1 MILVKEQEQGSAG
14 WLSARKATFNASE
27 CGALFE
33 CSPFTPKNQLE
44 LAHLKYGELTIYENQ
59 AMRDGTDAEPV
70 IRERVEKLYNIVLE
84 PLVACMDSDIRF
96 RASFDGITLDEDI
109 ICEIKN
115 SKHTYDKCKEGN
127 IPKHYYLQMQHQFL
141 ISGAKECIFA
151 VRNPEDD
158 DVFTTI
164 VKPDNKVMEEIH
176 LKWLEFENT
185 YKDKELPP
193 LEREDIDWELP
204 ALKLR
209 EINSRIKELET
220 EAKEYKE
227 TLVSLADGKPTKGFG
242 VSVYPTKRKSTDY
255 KKLIADNNIDTDAY
269 IKESVSW
276 SVRVS

>member
-1 MILVKEQEQGSAG
+1 MILVKEQEQGSEE
-14 WLSARKATFNASE
+14 WLSARKSTFNASE

-44 LAHLKYGELTIYENQ
+44 LAHLKYGDLTIYTNK
-59 AMRDGTDAEPV
+59 AMRDGNEAEPI

-84 PLVACMDSDIRF
+84 PLVACMDKDIRF
-96 RASFDGITLDEDI
+96 RASFDGITIDEDI

-115 SKHTYDKCKEGN
+115 SKDTYGKCKDGEV
-127 IPKHYYLQMQHQFL
+127 PKHYFLQIQHQFL
-141 ISGAKECIFA
+141 VSGAKECIFA

-158 DVFTTI
+158 ELFTTI
-164 VKPDNKVMEEIH
+164 VKPDEKVMKEIH
-176 LKWLEFENT
+176 QKWLEFEDT
-185 YKDKELPP
+185 YKGKELPP

-204 ALKLR
+204 ALRLR
-209 EINSRIKELET
+209 EINSRIKELEK

-227 TLVSLADGKPTKGFG
+227 ALISLADGKPTKGFG

-255 KKLIADNNIDTDAY
+255 KKLLADNNIDTTPY